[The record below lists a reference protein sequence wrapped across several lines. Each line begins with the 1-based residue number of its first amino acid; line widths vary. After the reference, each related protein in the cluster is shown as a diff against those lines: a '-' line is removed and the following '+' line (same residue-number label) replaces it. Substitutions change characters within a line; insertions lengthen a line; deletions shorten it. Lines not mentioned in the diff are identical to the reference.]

1 MNRAAVTMSQAFLL
15 AAVATAGC
23 GPETVDMPV
32 APFEQETNAIVA
44 SYEMPTGTLDT
55 AKLEQTADEARAR
68 LEDLNLDWLPNL
80 LSEAL
85 VRLKTR
91 FNDEGLPSDPA
102 APAEEERAR
111 VQAVVNLTRICR
123 GWDDPTGPIDA
134 AQNGRIE
141 LTAVVDATQLR
152 RQAWGT
158 AVGCHGRLDP
168 VDTPVLDNT
177 ALGQGVN
184 GFLDGSLIIYLYGP
198 LPSTAG
204 EASFLLAFSGT
215 IGRQDQQKS
224 VSFDFRVVNRQVE
237 FRHAVPDG
245 DIIVGVGPTSLT
257 LRGSNAT
264 VTCDLLATPGAL
276 CH

>member
-1 MNRAAVTMSQAFLL
+1 MIRAAVTMSQAFLL

-23 GPETVDMPV
+23 GPEPVDMPV
-32 APFEQETNAIVA
+32 PPFEQETNAIVA

-111 VQAVVNLTRICR
+111 VQAVVNLTRVCR
-123 GWDDPTGPIDA
+123 GWDDPAGPIDA
-134 AQNGRIE
+134 AQNGSIE

-158 AVGCHGRLDP
+158 ATGCHGRLDP
-168 VDTPVLDNT
+168 IDTPVLENT

-198 LPSTAG
+198 LPSTARRG
-204 EASFLLAFSGT
+204 EFPARLFGHDRTSRPAEVGLVRLSCRQPP
-215 IGRQDQQKS
+215 GRVPPRCPRRRHHRRRRPHQPDPARQQRYS
-224 VSFDFRVVNRQVE
+224 
-237 FRHAVPDG
+237 
-245 DIIVGVGPTSLT
+245 
-257 LRGSNAT
+257 
-264 VTCDLLATPGAL
+264 DL
-276 CH
+276 